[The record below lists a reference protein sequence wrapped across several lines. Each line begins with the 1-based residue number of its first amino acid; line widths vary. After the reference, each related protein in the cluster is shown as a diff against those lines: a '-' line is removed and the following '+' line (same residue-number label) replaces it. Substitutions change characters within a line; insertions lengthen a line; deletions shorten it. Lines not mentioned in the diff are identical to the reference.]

1 MYNLGG
7 GRDNSVSVMEAIA
20 LFEDAFSIKLSTEYL
35 DRNRV
40 GDHICYI
47 SDLTR
52 LKNDYP
58 QWEIT
63 RSLDM
68 IIEELVVA
76 ARGKS

>member
-1 MYNLGG
+1 M
-7 GRDNSVSVMEAIA
+7 
-20 LFEDAFSIKLSTEYL
+20 KLSTEYL
-35 DRNRV
+35 DGHRA